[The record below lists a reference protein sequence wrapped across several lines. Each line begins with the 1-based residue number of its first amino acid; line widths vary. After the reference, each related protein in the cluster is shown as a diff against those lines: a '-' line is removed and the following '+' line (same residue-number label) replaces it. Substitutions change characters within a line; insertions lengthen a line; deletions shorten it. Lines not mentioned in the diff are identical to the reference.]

1 MMNPTPKLDSVQRM
15 GTRTS
20 FVIWLSFLSLLAFGF
35 WSYYAILDE
44 VTVGSGKVT
53 PASQEQIIE
62 SLDGGILS
70 EILVK
75 KGEIVK
81 KGQVLAKLDPNYFES
96 SVAEAQAR
104 VFALQASI
112 ERLNAELNNEPLIFS
127 DDIQQDRVLVMQES
141 RLYDSRKLNLKETID
156 NLTQSK
162 LLVEREL
169 AMTAPLVSRGAAS
182 PVEVIRLQRQ
192 ISDFRGKIDEARN
205 TYLVNARQDL
215 IKAKAEMGAQAAV
228 MDGRKGQLKRT
239 TLTSPV
245 NGIIKE
251 IHVSTLGGVLK
262 PGEKMIEI
270 IPLGDQLLIETRINP
285 RDIAYIR
292 PGLDAN
298 VKITAYDSSIYGDIK
313 GKVDIVSPDTLQD
326 EVKPD
331 QFYYRIYVRTNS
343 VDIKNKAGKSFPI
356 VPGMIASVEIK
367 TGQKSVFDYLVKPL
381 NKVKESLRER

>member
-1 MMNPTPKLDSVQRM
+1 MINPTPKLDSVHKM
-15 GTRTS
+15 GSHTS
-20 FVIWLSFLSLLAFGF
+20 LVIWLSFLSLLALGI

-75 KGEIVK
+75 KGEVVK

-112 ERLNAELNNEPLIFS
+112 ERLNAELNNAPLVFS
-127 DDIQQDRVLVMQES
+127 NDIQQDHVLVMQES
-141 RLYDSRKLNLKETID
+141 HLYDSRKLNLKETID

-162 LLVEREL
+162 QLVEREL
-169 AMTAPLVSRGAAS
+169 GMTEPLVKRGAAS

-205 TYLVNARQDL
+205 TYFVNARQDL
-215 IKAKAEMGAQAAV
+215 VKAKAEMGAQAAI
-228 MDGRKGQLKRT
+228 MNGRMGQLKHT
-239 TLTSPV
+239 IFTSPV

-270 IPLGDQLLIETRINP
+270 IPLDDQLLIETRINP

-331 QFYYRIYVRTNS
+331 QFYYRVYIRTNS

-367 TGQKSVFDYLVKPL
+367 TGQKSVFDYLIKPL
-381 NKVKESLRER
+381 NKFKESLRER

>member
-1 MMNPTPKLDSVQRM
+1 MMNHTPKLDSVQRI

-70 EILVK
+70 ELLVK

-112 ERLNAELNNEPLIFS
+112 ERLNAELNNEPLVFS

-141 RLYDSRKLNLKETID
+141 RLYDSRKLNLKETIG
-156 NLTQSK
+156 NLTRSK

-228 MDGRKGQLKRT
+228 MDSRKGQLKRA

-331 QFYYRIYVRTNS
+331 QFYYRIYVKTNS
-343 VDIKNKAGKSFPI
+343 ADIKNKAGKSFPI

>member
-1 MMNPTPKLDSVQRM
+1 MNNTLVKKPAFHASPI
-15 GTRTS
+15 
-20 FVIWLSFLSLLAFGF
+20 IWLSFIALVIFGA
-35 WSYYAILDE
+35 WSYFAVLDE
-44 VTVGSGKVT
+44 VTVGTGKVT

-75 KGEIVK
+75 KGDIVK

-96 SVAEAQAR
+96 SVGEAQAR
-104 VFALQASI
+104 ISALRASI
-112 ERLNAELNNEPLIFS
+112 ERLNAELNDTPLVFS
-127 DDIQQDRVLVMQES
+127 SDIQQDKILVTQES
-141 RLYDSRKLNLKETID
+141 HLYNSRRLSLHETID

-162 LLVEREL
+162 QLIEKEL
-169 AMTAPLVSRGAAS
+169 SMTAPLVSRGAAS
-182 PVEVIRLQRQ
+182 PVEVIRLRRQ
-192 ISDFRGKIDEARN
+192 ISDLDGKIDEARN
-205 TYLVNARQDL
+205 SYFVNARQDL
-215 IKAKAEMGAQAAV
+215 VKAKAEMEAQSAI
-228 MDGRKGQLKRT
+228 MKGRMGQLKHT
-239 TLTSPV
+239 VFNSPV
-245 NGIIKE
+245 NGIVKE

-270 IPLGDQLLIETRINP
+270 IPLEDQLLIETRINP

-343 VDIKNKAGKSFPI
+343 IDIKNKAGKSFPI
-356 VPGMIASVEIK
+356 MPGMIASVEIK
-367 TGQKSVFDYLVKPL
+367 TGKKSVFDYLVKPL

>member
-1 MMNPTPKLDSVQRM
+1 MMNSTPKLDSVQIM

-20 FVIWLSFLSLLAFGF
+20 FVIWLSFLSLLAFGT

-112 ERLNAELNNEPLIFS
+112 ERLNAELNNEPLVFS

-141 RLYDSRKLNLKETID
+141 RLYESRKLNLKETID

-215 IKAKAEMGAQAAV
+215 VKAKAEMGAQAAV

-292 PGLDAN
+292 PGLDAK

-313 GKVDIVSPDTLQD
+313 GKVDVVSPDTLQD

-331 QFYYRIYVRTNS
+331 QFYYRVYVRTNS

-367 TGQKSVFDYLVKPL
+367 TGQKSVFDYLIKPL
-381 NKVKESLRER
+381 NKFKESLRER

>member
-1 MMNPTPKLDSVQRM
+1 MNSTPSRD
-15 GTRTS
+15 RTEKISSPIS
-20 FVIWLSFLSLLAFGF
+20 FVIWLSFLSLLAFGV
-35 WSYYAILDE
+35 WSFYAVLDE
-44 VTVGSGKVT
+44 VTIGTGKVT
-53 PASQEQIIE
+53 PASQEQVIE

-70 EILVK
+70 EMLVK

-81 KGQVLAKLDPNYFES
+81 KGQILAKLDPNYFES
-96 SVAEAQAR
+96 SVGEAQAR

-112 ERLNAELNNEPLIFS
+112 ERLNAELNNVPLAFS
-127 DDIQQDRVLVMQES
+127 DDVKKDPVLVMQES
-141 RLYDSRKLNLKETID
+141 HLYDSRRLNLKETID
-156 NLTQSK
+156 NLTNSK
-162 LLVEREL
+162 ELVEREL
-169 AMTAPLVSRGAAS
+169 AMTAPLVRLGAAS

-192 ISDFRGKIDEARN
+192 ISEFRGKIDDARN
-205 TYLVNARQDL
+205 TYFVNARQDL
-215 IKAKAEMGAQAAV
+215 VKAKAEMEAQTAI
-228 MDGRKGQLKRT
+228 MNGRKGQLNRT
-239 TLTSPV
+239 IFTSPV

-270 IPLGDQLLIETRINP
+270 IPLDDQLLIETRINP

-343 VDIKNKAGKSFPI
+343 IDIKNKAGKSFPI
-356 VPGMIASVEIK
+356 MPGMVASVEIK